1 MAFKTIILALA
12 ASQAVNAHF
21 GLVYPEWRA
30 DTLAEEN
37 EDKYSQWD
45 NPCGGVPYKT
55 GNITNWPIGG
65 GSLTLDL
72 HHPWTYVYVN
82 LGLGA
87 NTTNFNVS
95 LTPEFLNVTGSGTLC
110 IEKLPVP
117 VDNIKDG
124 TLASIQ
130 VVTSGQSGNALYNC
144 ADIRFTKNAT
154 QLSNCSDSDGMVVQ
168 TIKEQKGDGADSAQN
183 GSSNGNSTGTDDKD
197 SAASLLG
204 TDQSLVLATVVFLT
218 AGFSLGLGI

>member
-1 MAFKTIILALA
+1 MALKTLLLALA
-12 ASQAVNAHF
+12 ASQAVHAHF

-45 NPCGGVPYKT
+45 YPCGGVPYKA
-55 GNITNWPIGG
+55 GNITNWPVGG
-65 GSLTLDL
+65 GSLSLEL
-72 HHPWTYVYVN
+72 HHPWTYVFVN

-95 LTPEFLNVTGSGTLC
+95 LTPEFLNVTGKGTLC
-110 IEKLPVP
+110 IDKLPVP
-117 VDNIKDG
+117 LHDVADG

-130 VVTSGQSGNALYNC
+130 VVTSGQAGNALYNC
-144 ADIRFTKNAT
+144 ADIRFTRNAT
-154 QLSNCSDSDGMVVQ
+154 LLSNCSNSEGMVVQ
-168 TIKEQKGDGADSAQN
+168 AIKEQSGNGTGSAQD
-183 GSSNGNSTGTDDKD
+183 GTSSGNSTSTGDKK

-204 TDQSLVLATVVFLT
+204 TDKSVVATVVGLAVAFT
-218 AGFSLGLGI
+218 LGLGI

>member
-1 MAFKTIILALA
+1 MAFRTLVLALA
-12 ASQAVNAHF
+12 ASQAVSAHF

-37 EDKYSQWD
+37 EDKYSQW
-45 NPCGGVPYKT
+45 NYPCGGVPYKA

-65 GSLTLDL
+65 GSLTLEL

-95 LTPEFLNVTGSGTLC
+95 LTPEFLNVTGKGTLC
-110 IEKLPVP
+110 IDKLPVP
-117 VDNIKDG
+117 LDDVADG

-130 VVTSGQSGNALYNC
+130 VVTSGESGNALYNC
-144 ADIRFTKNAT
+144 ADIRFTRNAT
-154 QLSNCSDSDGMVVQ
+154 QLSNCSVPDGMVMQ
-168 TIKEQKGDGADSAQN
+168 AIKEQNGNDTEQDGASE
-183 GSSNGNSTGTDDKD
+183 GNTTSTDDKKN
-197 SAASLLG
+197 AAGFLG
-204 TDQSLVLATVVFLT
+204 TDRSVLATVVGL
-218 AGFSLGLGI
+218 AVAFSLGLGI

>member
-1 MAFKTIILALA
+1 MAFKTIMVALA

-21 GLVYPEWRA
+21 GLFYPEWRA
-30 DTLAEEN
+30 DTLSEEN

-45 NPCGGVPYKT
+45 YPCGRVPYKA
-55 GNITNWPIGG
+55 GNITDWPIDG
-65 GSLTLDL
+65 GSLTLGL
-72 HHPWTYVYVN
+72 SHHWTYVYVN

-117 VDNIKDG
+117 LDDIEDG

-130 VVTSGQSGNALYNC
+130 VVAGGQNGNALYNC

-154 QLSNCSDSDGMVVQ
+154 QPSNCSSSDGMAVQ
-168 TIKEQKGDGADSAQN
+168 AIKQQTGNGTDPAQDGA
-183 GSSNGNSTGTDDKD
+183 GEGNSTGTDDKK

-204 TDQSLVLATVVFLT
+204 ADKSVLATVVGM
-218 AGFSLGLGI
+218 AIAFSLGLGI